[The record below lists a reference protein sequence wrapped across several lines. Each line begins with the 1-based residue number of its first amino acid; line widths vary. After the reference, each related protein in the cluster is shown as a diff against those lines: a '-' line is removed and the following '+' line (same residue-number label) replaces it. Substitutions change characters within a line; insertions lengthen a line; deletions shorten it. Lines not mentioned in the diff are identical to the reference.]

1 LQSRVQG
8 LAVLLGHNNT
18 LNVSRAFL
26 GALRTHPEVLHERIT
41 DRYAIA
47 RKSHGL

>member
-1 LQSRVQG
+1 
-8 LAVLLGHNNT
+8 VLLEHNNT

-26 GALRTHPEVLHERIT
+26 GALRTHPEVLHERIA

-47 RKSHGL
+47 HRFHGL